1 MTEYMSD
8 REQIISLWIEG
19 FGDKRADVELFLD
32 TIFDEKNYFCIKE
45 NGKILSQTFL
55 VPVKLS
61 SKGKDFEGYYFCCAA
76 TRKDERGKGHMGRLL
91 EEVKKTAAE
100 RGADFVALIPASGS
114 LFNFYS
120 RFGFEEFFYCADEK
134 ISAKALENAEFCEI
148 YDSDRL
154 FELQNLCLK
163 SRPGVIVKS
172 RDIYGYLIKDAALSG
187 YKIYSAKLCGREMGY
202 IFYDP
207 ENALVREA
215 LLSEKCTEILSAFA
229 KAAGKDE
236 ICARLFASAERYGNK
251 KGMIFAQNPEVKAL
265 KNDFPFINY
274 LLES

>member
-1 MTEYMSD
+1 MSD

-32 TIFDEKNYFCIKE
+32 TVFDEKNYFCIKE

-134 ISAKALENAEFCEI
+134 ISAKALENAEF
-148 YDSDRL
+148 
-154 FELQNLCLK
+154 
-163 SRPGVIVKS
+163 
-172 RDIYGYLIKDAALSG
+172 
-187 YKIYSAKLCGREMGY
+187 
-202 IFYDP
+202 
-207 ENALVREA
+207 
-215 LLSEKCTEILSAFA
+215 
-229 KAAGKDE
+229 
-236 ICARLFASAERYGNK
+236 
-251 KGMIFAQNPEVKAL
+251 
-265 KNDFPFINY
+265 
-274 LLES
+274 